1 LASTRQKTQISTK
14 TLLRKAEGFHGH
26 LGPFLAIGVRL
37 GQFGLKKLNANGLER
52 SLRVSLSILQKVPYS
67 CIVDGVQISTGCTV
81 GNQKLQLKNSEQ
93 IEACFEDLSSGRNV
107 TVALSPMVYGMLKE
121 QIVGKNLPDEE
132 IRKLARTIASMSEK
146 DLFVV
151 RNR

>member
-1 LASTRQKTQISTK
+1 LASTRQKTQTSTK
-14 TLLRKAEGFHGH
+14 MLLRKAEGFHGH

-37 GQFGLKKLNANGLER
+37 GQFGLKKLNENGLER
-52 SLRVSLSILQKVPYS
+52 SLHVSLSILQKVPYS

-93 IEACFEDLSSGRNV
+93 IEACFKDLSSGRNV
-107 TVALSPMVYGMLKE
+107 TVVLSPIVYGMLKE
-121 QIVGKNLPDEE
+121 QIVGKNLPDVE